1 MTYKLFLLT
10 TIILFVLGVN
20 AQTKKNGAP
29 DMRYKANKETYGN
42 SYSIPSQRTT
52 TQTLPLQT
60 TTARPI
66 YDGQTHTES
75 HGGSYPGSINS
86 HHKDGHYLSP
96 NYNNVYG
103 IHKTKKN

>member
-1 MTYKLFLLT
+1 MEKKF
-10 TIILFVLGVN
+10 IILTVLFFFVLRTN
-20 AQTKKNGAP
+20 AQTKKNGTPA
-29 DMRYKANKETYGN
+29 MRYKSNKGNYSNTYFTQ
-42 SYSIPSQRTT
+42 SPQPTQTIPLPTT
-52 TQTLPLQT
+52 TK
-60 TTARPI
+60 RPF

-96 NYNNVYG
+96 KYNNVYG